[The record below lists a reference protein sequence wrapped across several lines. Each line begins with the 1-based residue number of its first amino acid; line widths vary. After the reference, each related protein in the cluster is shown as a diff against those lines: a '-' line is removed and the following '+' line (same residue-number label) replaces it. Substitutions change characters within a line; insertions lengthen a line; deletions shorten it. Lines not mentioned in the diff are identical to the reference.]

1 MKPKTTLLTGIIVL
15 AMGLILLIS
24 HDGITDSGIVTL
36 GGIFF
41 IVAAIIDIILY
52 VTGKD
57 KDGKPRKRGA
67 SMVFGIIVCIAAMVL
82 GVSMLVFNETFT
94 RMIAP
99 LFGIIVAIGALTQ
112 LWILVY
118 GTRPVRMPRW
128 MYAIPAAMLVCAI
141 IIFVCDFDNST
152 VNIITGSSL
161 VLFGVTGFVES
172 ALLGIG
178 LREIR
183 RNAEKDNVI
192 EIQAKDG
199 DKA

>member
-24 HDGITDSGIVTL
+24 HDLITDSGIVTL

-41 IVAAIIDIILY
+41 IIAAIIDIILY
-52 VTGKD
+52 VTGKN
-57 KDGKPRKRGA
+57 KDGEPRKRGA
-67 SMVFGIIVCIAAMVL
+67 AMVFGIIVCIAAMVL
-82 GVSMLVFNETFT
+82 GVSMLVFDDTFT

-99 LFGIIVAIGALTQ
+99 LFGIIVTIGALTQ

-128 MYAIPAAMLVCAI
+128 MYAIPAVMLVCAI
-141 IIFVCDFDNST
+141 IIFACDLENSV

-161 VLFGVTGFVES
+161 TLFGVAGFVES

-178 LREIR
+178 LRQIR
-183 RNAEKDNVI
+183 RNGEQDNVI
-192 EIQAKDG
+192 EIQAQDA
-199 DKA
+199 DKK